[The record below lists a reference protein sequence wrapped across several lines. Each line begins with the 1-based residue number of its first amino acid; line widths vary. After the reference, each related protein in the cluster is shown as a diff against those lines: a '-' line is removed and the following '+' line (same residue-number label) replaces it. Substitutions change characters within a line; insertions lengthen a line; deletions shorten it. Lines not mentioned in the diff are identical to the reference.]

1 MIALLRSAPKRLA
14 LLASPSSSAAAVT
27 AVPRFFSSTAFN
39 AMSSASSQEEGPVT
53 ISIRTTLTEMFEPE
67 SLEIIN
73 DSSKHA
79 HHSAMRGVTSKETH
93 FRVNVVSNAFA
104 GKSTM
109 QRHRMIYG
117 ALKKDFDEG
126 LHALSLNTKTPE
138 EIAKSSTA

>member
-1 MIALLRSAPKRLA
+1 M
-14 LLASPSSSAAAVT
+14 ASQ
-27 AVPRFFSSTAFN
+27 
-39 AMSSASSQEEGPVT
+39 QEDGPIT
-53 ISIRTTLTEMFEPE
+53 SSIRNTLTDLLKPT

-93 FRVNVVSNAFA
+93 FRVNVVSEEFA

-109 QRHRMIYG
+109 QRHRLIYG
-117 ALKKDFDEG
+117 ALNKEFEAG

-138 EIAKSSTA
+138 EIAKLSATSQQ